1 MKTVVIHLKDESITI
16 ENVHFYSFERNF
28 VVVNTENPKTRS
40 YFKLSTV
47 LKLKETNS

>member
-1 MKTVVIHLKDESITI
+1 MKVEVVLKDETVTI

-28 VVVNTENPKTRS
+28 IVVNTADPKTRS

-47 LKLKETNS
+47 LKLKETN